1 MATTIL
7 SVPEI
12 HCEHCRTAIE
22 GAVSPIDGVDE
33 VEVDID
39 SATVRVEHDDELG
52 LESVVDAIE
61 DQGYD
66 VPDQDALAG
75 VR

>member
-33 VEVDID
+33 VEVDIN

>member
-12 HCEHCRTAIE
+12 HCDHCRAAIE
-22 GAVSPIDGVDE
+22 GVLGPIDGVDE

-39 SATVRVEHDDELG
+39 AASVRVEHDDDLA
-52 LESVVDAIE
+52 LETVVDAIE

>member
-1 MATTIL
+1 MTITTL

-22 GAVSPIDGVDE
+22 GAVEPLDGVGAVD
-33 VEVDID
+33 VDIAA
-39 SATVRVEHDDELG
+39 ATVRIEHDAHLS
-52 LESVVDAIE
+52 LLAVVDAIS

-66 VPDQDALAG
+66 VPGQDALRAT
-75 VR
+75 

>member
-39 SATVRVEHDDELG
+39 AATVRVEHDDELG

>member
-1 MATTIL
+1 MAITTL

-22 GAVSPIDGVDE
+22 GALSPLDGVDG
-33 VEVDID
+33 VEVDIAA
-39 SATVRVEHDDELG
+39 ATVRVDHDDDLP
-52 LESVVDAIE
+52 LRRVVDAIE

-66 VPDQDALAG
+66 VPEQDALADA
-75 VR
+75 

>member
-33 VEVDID
+33 VEVDIT

>member
-1 MATTIL
+1 MTTTVL

-22 GAVSPIDGVDE
+22 GAVAPLEGVDG
-33 VEVDID
+33 VEVDVPGA
-39 SATVRVEHDDELG
+39 SVRIEHAPG
-52 LESVVDAIE
+52 LPLRRVVDAIE

-66 VPDQDALAG
+66 VPAQDALAG
-75 VR
+75 S

>member
-1 MATTIL
+1 MAVTML

-22 GAVSPIDGVDE
+22 NAVSPIDGVDA
-33 VEVDID
+33 VDVDIEA
-39 SATVRVEHDDELG
+39 ATVRISHDDDMEMRP
-52 LESVVDAIE
+52 VVEAIS

-66 VPDQDALAG
+66 VPPQAG
-75 VR
+75 VPND